1 MTTNIFAVAII
12 NAEGDIDRMYHPGA
26 YVDPEGTY
34 LLDKGKN
41 VIHLKESVNIPN
53 FKATRY
59 WDEGWKAREPKN
71 KRYWIWKDKKWNLNS
86 TELMNAIRDERNSKM
101 AETDIYLL
109 ADYPIA
115 ADKLAEWKTYRQALR
130 DVPANNSSVT
140 DPSQVKWP
148 TKPT

>member
-1 MTTNIFAVAII
+1 
-12 NAEGDIDRMYHPGA
+12 
-26 YVDPEGTY
+26 
-34 LLDKGKN
+34 
-41 VIHLKESVNIPN
+41 
-53 FKATRY
+53 
-59 WDEGWKAREPKN
+59 
-71 KRYWIWKDKKWNLNS
+71 
-86 TELMNAIRDERNSKM
+86 MNAIRDERNSKM